1 MTVVV
6 VGAGLTGLRLA
17 SQLADRE
24 PVTLVDR
31 VPVLGGH
38 AGYNHPEVR
47 RFERTLRGAQVTMWL
62 GATACRWQQN
72 RLLVVGHDVIRWLPA
87 RHLFVAAGARPATAA
102 ELGLVGE
109 RGAGVF
115 AATVA
120 KHLLQTRAVHW
131 DRPVVI
137 GHTRWAQEVAAH
149 MHARGAHVTAVI
161 SRSSPS
167 PDWADETWAGWTP
180 HRVHGTPRVDG
191 LAIVRDGDTA
201 TIACDAIILA
211 DGPRPIRNIE
221 GAIAEDANGVTYS
234 PPHPVADPT
243 AMIVPVSVPDKP
255 KEVAPTP

>member
-1 MTVVV
+1 MTAVV

-17 SQLADRE
+17 ARLADRE

-38 AGYNHPEVR
+38 VSYDDPEVR
-47 RFERTLRGAQVTMWL
+47 RLEQVLRRAGVTMWL
-62 GATACRWQQN
+62 GATACRWHES
-72 RLLVVGHDVIRWLPA
+72 RLLVVGHNAIRWLPA

-120 KHLLQTRAVHW
+120 QHLLETRAVRW

-137 GHTRWAQEVAAH
+137 GNAWWATEIAAH
-149 MHARGAHVTAVI
+149 MHARGAHVTAVLP
-161 SRSSPS
+161 RSSPS
-167 PDWADETWAGWTP
+167 PEWAEETWAGWVP
-180 HRVHGTPRVDG
+180 RRVLGIPRVDG
-191 LAIVRDGDTA
+191 LEIVRDDDTT

-211 DGPRPIRNIE
+211 DRPRPIRNID
-221 GAIAEDANGVTYS
+221 GAIADDAERVTYS
-234 PPHPVADPT
+234 PTNPAVDAT
-243 AMIVPVSVPDKP
+243 AMIVPVPSPETAM
-255 KEVAPTP
+255 EVAPTP

>member
-1 MTVVV
+1 MTVAV

-17 SQLADRE
+17 TQLAGQE

-38 AGYNHPEVR
+38 AGYDDPEVR
-47 RFERTLRGAQVTMWL
+47 RLERELRDAEVTTWL

-72 RLLVVGHDVIRWLPA
+72 RLLVVGHDAIRWLPA

-120 KHLLQTRAVHW
+120 QHLLETRAVRW

-137 GHTRWAQEVAAH
+137 GNSWWAPEIAAH
-149 MHARGAHVTAVI
+149 MHALGAYVTAVLP
-161 SRSSPS
+161 RPSPS
-167 PDWADETWAGWTP
+167 PKWADETWSGWTP
-180 HRVHGTPRVDG
+180 LRMRGIPRVDG
-191 LAIVRDGDTA
+191 LEVVRDGDTT

-221 GAIAEDANGVTYS
+221 GAIADDAEAVTYL
-234 PPHPVADPT
+234 PPDP
-243 AMIVPVSVPDKP
+243 AAVSVPAAVPEEP
-255 KEVAPTP
+255 KEVAPTR